1 MPTSLTGSTVA
12 STYDQLLHIN
22 DGPTATLKSVY
33 SGTGVETALKV
44 STAAAGVGNLEF
56 SGNAIST
63 TDTNGNLSLTPNGTG
78 AVAIAKVAITGG
90 SITGITDLAI
100 ADGGTGASTAS
111 GARTS
116 LGLGTIATQN
126 ANNVAITGGAISG
139 VSFSGSFTGVAAID
153 CGTYTTD
160 DTDAGLTITSNS
172 ITADGDDTNIDID
185 VTPKGT
191 GSVVMTKV
199 DIGGGE
205 IDGTVIGANTPAA
218 VTATDVL
225 ATGSVGYTTGAGGTV
240 TQTTSRTTGVTL
252 DAICGQITMVAGT
265 LSGHEADS
273 FTLTNSEI
281 AATDVVV
288 ANIQS
293 GLQAGTRK
301 YYCVNVVEVGAG
313 SCRISVGNIDNGTIP
328 ATGTD
333 TPVISFA
340 VIKAVTA

>member
-12 STYDQLLHIN
+12 STYDQLLHID
-22 DGPTATLKSVY
+22 DGPTSTLKPVY
-33 SGTGVETALKV
+33 SGTGVETALQV

-63 TDTNGNLSLTPNGTG
+63 TNTNGNLSLTPNGSG

-90 SITGITDLAI
+90 SITGITPLAI
-100 ADGGTGASTAS
+100 AAGGTNASTAS

-116 LGLGTIATQN
+116 LELGTIATQD
-126 ANNVAITGGAISG
+126 ADNVTITGGAISG
-139 VSFSGSFTGVAAID
+139 VSFSGSFTGVTSID

-199 DIGGGE
+199 DIGSGE
-205 IDGTVIGANTPAA
+205 IDDTVIGANTPAA

-240 TQTTSRTTGVTL
+240 TQITSRTTGVTL
-252 DAICGQITMVAGT
+252 DAICGQITLVAGSI
-265 LSGHEADS
+265 SGLASQE
-273 FTLTNSEI
+273 FTLTNSTIE
-281 AATDVVV
+281 ATDVVV
-288 ANIQS
+288 VSFAS
-293 GLQAGTRK
+293 GLTAASYDVT
-301 YYCVNVVEVGAG
+301 VTATAAG
-313 SCRISVGNIDNGTIP
+313 SCNISVHNVNNS
-328 ATGTD
+328 ATPTD
-333 TPVISFA
+333 TPVLNFV